1 MYRVLI
7 VEDEKVIRKGIIYVV
22 DWAAFDC
29 LVVGEAENG
38 QQGLDMIEQLHPDI
52 VITDVRMPLM
62 DGLEMVQKGQEKQS
76 FETILLSAYDDFDY
90 VQKALRL
97 EACEYLLKPV
107 DNDGLNQA
115 IERACRRTDRKNEVH
130 WLETTWKES
139 RKNVSGPVDSLDIA
153 ELEQTKEKLSF
164 YPGKVVGYIQKHYA
178 ERINLQSLS
187 ENYKVSAAYLS
198 REFKK
203 EMGCPF
209 NDFLNRYRIHCAI
222 QIMRTEKVRVYEIAE
237 MCGFSDYKYFISV
250 FHKYMDCTPTEFM
263 EFQHRER
270 IQKGDITQEVD
281 KR

>member
-7 VEDEKVIRKGIIYVV
+7 VEDEKVIRKGIIYVI
-22 DWAAFDC
+22 DWAALDC

-38 QQGLDMIEQLHPDI
+38 QQGLNMIERLRPDI

-62 DGLEMVQKGQEKQS
+62 DGLEMVRRGREKQS

-90 VQKALRL
+90 VQQALHL

-107 DNDGLNQA
+107 DNEGLTKA
-115 IERACRRTDRKNEVH
+115 IIGACRKTDRKNEVR

-139 RKNVSGPVDSLDIA
+139 QKKNSGPADSLDIS
-153 ELEQTKEKLSF
+153 ELEQKKQKLSF
-164 YPGKVVGYIQKHYA
+164 YPGKMVRYVQRHYA
-178 ERINLQSLS
+178 ERISLQNLSDT
-187 ENYKVSAAYLS
+187 YKVSAAYLS

-203 EMGCPF
+203 EMGCSF

-222 QIMRTEKVRVYEIAE
+222 QIMKTEKIRVYEIAAL
-237 MCGFSDYKYFISV
+237 CGFSDYKYFISI
-250 FHKYMDCTPTEFM
+250 FHKYVDCTPTEFM

-270 IQKGDITQEVD
+270 IQRDDDDTEED
-281 KR
+281 KI